1 MRMFR
6 MLNAKCQ
13 CRFGTRP
20 TEPKIEV
27 VPLPGHTVL
36 YDVNS
41 MAAVEVDENLAEDV
55 AAGKGNVSLTG
66 VVRCDRKPQFP
77 FHNQTE
83 CRYVVLEVTHACN
96 LACAYCFVRNY
107 YPEQGGM
114 MTMETARRAIDMIPP
129 GRPLSVGFFGGE
141 PFLNWKLIQEVTA
154 YVTDLAT
161 RRGVAKR
168 LHATTN
174 AILLDD
180 ERIRFLDEN
189 GFSLI
194 VSLDGSEE
202 IHNRLRPAR
211 DEKLNSQQ
219 ATLANLRKFKETKNL
234 KRRTTLRSTYTG
246 LGADLVERLEYLNM
260 LIREGCAA
268 HASVEPCSLNE
279 SACLRLPDGHP
290 LAITPEHFDAL
301 KEEYHAAAEWYV
313 AEIRAGRNPRF
324 HHFMKPLERL
334 LYTIHA
340 PSECGAG
347 CGYMAVD
354 PAGNLYGCHRESKSI
369 VGHMDTGVDEELR
382 AKWRDNRIY
391 ARPDCMTCSIRHV
404 CGGGCR
410 LDSIERHGDI
420 HKPDKVGCFFKRRM
434 FEEALWIMCELG
446 PEKLQTVIR
455 NPRERRRKG
464 MGPRLQSRE
473 PAKTERSL
481 VTA

>member
-1 MRMFR
+1 MFK
-6 MLNAKCQ
+6 MLNATRQ
-13 CRFGTRP
+13 CRFQTQP
-20 TEPKIEV
+20 TEPEIEIV
-27 VPLPGHTVL
+27 QLPGHTML

-41 MAAVEVDENLAEDV
+41 MAVVEVDDNLAEAV
-55 AAGKGNVSLTG
+55 AAGKENVALCK
-66 VVRCDRKPQFP
+66 VLHCDRKPQFP
-77 FHNQTE
+77 FYNQTE
-83 CRYVVLEVTHACN
+83 CRYIVLEVTHACN

-107 YPEQGGM
+107 YEDQGGM
-114 MTMETARRAIDMIPP
+114 MTMDTARRAIDMIPP
-129 GRPLSVGFFGGE
+129 GHPLSVGFFGGE
-141 PFLNWKLIQEVTA
+141 PFLNWALIQEVTA
-154 YVTDLAT
+154 YVTDLAAK
-161 RRGVAKR
+161 RGVGKS

-180 ERIRFLDEN
+180 ERIGFLDEN

-194 VSLDGSEE
+194 VSLDGPEE

-211 DEKLNSQQ
+211 DKGLNSQQ
-219 ATLANLRKFKETKNL
+219 ATLANLRRFKDTKNL

-246 LGADLVERLEYLNM
+246 LGANLVGRLEYLNA
-260 LIREGCAA
+260 LIHEGCAA

-290 LAITPEHFDAL
+290 LAITPAHFDAL

-313 AEIRAGRNPRF
+313 AEIRAGRHPAF

-347 CGYMAVD
+347 CGYMAID
-354 PAGNLYGCHRESKSI
+354 SAGNLYGCHRESKSLI
-369 VGHMDTGVDEELR
+369 GHLDSGVDEEFR

-391 ARPDCMTCSIRHV
+391 ARPDCIACPIKHV

-410 LDSIERHGDI
+410 LDSLERHGDI
-420 HKPDKVGCFFKRRM
+420 HKPDSVGCFFKRRM

-446 PEKLQTVIR
+446 PEKLRTVIR
-455 NPRERRRKG
+455 NPRERRKR
-464 MGPRLQSRE
+464 GPGRRLQLRE
-473 PAKTERSL
+473 PARMERSL
-481 VTA
+481 ATS